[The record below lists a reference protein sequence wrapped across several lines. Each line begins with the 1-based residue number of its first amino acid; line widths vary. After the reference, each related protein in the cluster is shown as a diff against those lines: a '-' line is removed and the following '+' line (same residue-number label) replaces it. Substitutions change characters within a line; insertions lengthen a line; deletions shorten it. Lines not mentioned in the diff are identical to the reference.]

1 MNAEVRTCFLSVY
14 IQQQNQECS
23 LLPLQPSRAS
33 LMFQN
38 DALVGVVVQK
48 ANSLSMKMFTF
59 LFWSVSIMISE
70 KSGALSIASYFHCV
84 FKKKKK
90 EGGKKKAGV
99 ISLQSTVQ
107 NTRSI
112 FFFLLVE
119 LSFKVFFVG
128 RYKTRN
134 TLTRNVLLVPH
145 PLPS

>member
-1 MNAEVRTCFLSVY
+1 
-14 IQQQNQECS
+14 
-23 LLPLQPSRAS
+23 
-33 LMFQN
+33 MFQN

-90 EGGKKKAGV
+90 KGEKKGRCN
-99 ISLQSTVQ
+99 ISTIQ

>member
-23 LLPLQPSRAS
+23 LLPLQPSRTS

-70 KSGALSIASYFHCV
+70 KSGALSIASYFHRV
-84 FKKKKK
+84 FLKKKK
-90 EGGKKKAGV
+90 EGKKKAGV
-99 ISLQSTVQ
+99 MSLQSTVQ

>member
-1 MNAEVRTCFLSVY
+1 
-14 IQQQNQECS
+14 
-23 LLPLQPSRAS
+23 
-33 LMFQN
+33 MFQN

-70 KSGALSIASYFHCV
+70 KSGALSIASYFHRV
-84 FKKKKK
+84 FLKKKK
-90 EGGKKKAGV
+90 EGKKKAGV
-99 ISLQSTVQ
+99 MSLQSTVQ

>member
-1 MNAEVRTCFLSVY
+1 M
-14 IQQQNQECS
+14 
-23 LLPLQPSRAS
+23 
-33 LMFQN
+33 
-38 DALVGVVVQK
+38 
-48 ANSLSMKMFTF
+48 
-59 LFWSVSIMISE
+59 
-70 KSGALSIASYFHCV
+70 
-84 FKKKKK
+84 
-90 EGGKKKAGV
+90 
-99 ISLQSTVQ
+99 SLQSTVQ